1 MSYKSISSGVN
12 GRPKK
17 QPVNISYSRHKPL
30 GLDKNTVLEG
40 SAIDT
45 PSLERL
51 EICSSKDLKPRL
63 QERNNDSERW
73 KDKYISLQ
81 KTVQSLRKELKFKE
95 SQIIEL
101 KDEKQRHKLQLDTE
115 METLQKSLREQEK
128 TSKTNIEELKA
139 ENKQMFQ
146 EKELNANNLKELTE
160 KIQSL
165 QQLHSNTLSTM
176 LSEHKKELKSL
187 SIKNIERI
195 EQIKTNH
202 GKVIVEKDQT
212 IEKLKKQIGESL
224 NQSSK
229 ERQAQI
235 DDLVKELKRVSEEAE
250 YVKNALRKFK
260 SINTDDCS
268 RCNMYQEKFKD
279 MSLELTRKNS
289 ICQNLFTVC
298 SKMEKQ
304 LQQKK
309 DLMEIWNTVKAAK

>member
-1 MSYKSISSGVN
+1 MSYKSISN
-12 GRPKK
+12 GFNVRPKK
-17 QPVNISYSRHKPL
+17 QQVNISYSRHKPL

-45 PSLERL
+45 ISLESS
-51 EICSSKDLKPRL
+51 SSKDLRPSRL
-63 QERNNDSERW
+63 SERNNDSERW

-81 KTVQSLRKELKFKE
+81 KTVQSLRKELKSKE
-95 SQIIEL
+95 SLIIEL
-101 KDEKQRHKLQLDTE
+101 KDEKQRQKLHFDAE
-115 METLQKSLREQEK
+115 MENLQKSSREQEK
-128 TSKTNIEELKA
+128 SFKTHLEELKA
-139 ENKQMFQ
+139 ENKKML
-146 EKELNANNLKELTE
+146 EDKELCENNVKEMTEKLKSLKEL
-160 KIQSL
+160 Q
-165 QQLHSNTLSTM
+165 SNTLSTM

-195 EQIKTNH
+195 GQMKSNH
-202 GKVIVEKDQT
+202 EKVILDKDQT

-250 YVKNALRKFK
+250 YVKSALRKFK
-260 SINTDDCS
+260 SINTDNCS

-279 MSLELTRKNS
+279 ISLELTRKNS

-309 DLMEIWNTVKAAK
+309 DLLQIWNTVKAAK